1 MIDQLIQPLCY
12 QHLAE
17 LIINFRARLQ
27 VLKPVIYL
35 TSTYLSIYPSAFH
48 LRLSDSEVSVCGCRP
63 SSEVRGGSG
72 CLSCADSDARKLFQF
87 HFSKSPPALQDY
99 QYRPYGPETS

>member
-63 SSEVRGGSG
+63 SSEVRGGMG
-72 CLSCADSDARKLFQF
+72 CLSFAYSNARKLFPF
-87 HFSKSPPALQDY
+87 HRSKSTPS
-99 QYRPYGPETS
+99 RPDFPYCS